1 MADGDNRTI
10 LLVDDDIALLQ
21 IGVDVFE
28 RYGFRVITAENG
40 EDAIDAYIEE
50 DEKIDLVILD
60 LNMPGMGGD
69 KCLKELLKLNSNL
82 KIIIL
87 SGYTDNRIEHK
98 VVSEGAAAFISKP
111 YKLNDMLRVINKI
124 IQKD

>member
-1 MADGDNRTI
+1 MAEGDNRTI
-10 LLVDDDIALLQ
+10 LLVDDDIALLE

-28 RYGFRVITAENG
+28 RHGFRVITTENG
-40 EDAIDAYIEE
+40 EDAIDAYIKE
-50 DEKIDLVILD
+50 DGQIDLVILD

-87 SGYTDNRIEHK
+87 SGYTDQNIKHK
-98 VVSEGAAAFISKP
+98 VISEGAAVFISKP
-111 YKLNDMLRVINKI
+111 YKLNDMLSI
-124 IQKD
+124 IQKILEED